1 MTEHVSGTVRVDQWL
16 WAVRLFKTRSSAAT
30 ACRGGHV
37 SVNGKTAKPATAV
50 KVGDHIDVRIGQR
63 DRNVEVAKLLTKRVG
78 AELAAEHLVD
88 HSPPPPPRDED
99 APVFR
104 RDPGTGRPT
113 KRDKR
118 RMDRLRGRG

>member
-1 MTEHVSGTVRVDQWL
+1 VRVDQWL
-16 WAVRLFKTRSSAAT
+16 WAVRLFKTRSDAAT

-37 SVNGKTAKPATAV
+37 SVNGKTAKPASGV
-50 KVGDHIDVRIGQR
+50 KVGDRIDVRAH
-63 DRNVEVAKLLTKRVG
+63 DRQLDVEVVRLLTKRVG
-78 AELAAEHLVD
+78 AQIAVDCLID
-88 HSPPPPPRDED
+88 HSPPPPPPDED

-118 RMDRLRGRG
+118 RLDRLRGRG

>member
-1 MTEHVSGTVRVDQWL
+1 MRVDQWL
-16 WAVRLFKTRSSAAT
+16 WAVRLFKTRSDAAA

-37 SVNGKTAKPATAV
+37 SVNGKTAKPASAV
-50 KVGDHIDVRIGQR
+50 KVADRIDVRAHERQL
-63 DRNVEVAKLLTKRVG
+63 DVEVVRLLTKRVG
-78 AELAAEHLVD
+78 AQIAVDCLID
-88 HSPPPPPRDED
+88 HSPPPPQRDEE

-118 RMDRLRGRG
+118 RLDRLRGRG